1 MYEVR
6 YGYIPTYDALDYV
19 VPPDAEEVVIYCDV
33 KNGLY
38 SMFYEESILG
48 ALKQLRETG
57 SIDCGL
63 ISGLLNV
70 VSFHKKWNKTRRNG
84 KHRIKIVFFFESGR
98 SQYHYTLNKEY
109 KGNRLITDYS
119 NKIVTAADMEDFS
132 KLVRSN
138 LEIFD
143 KVANAIPEVY
153 CVYLKFADADFVPH
167 YIANTMG
174 LANNPKSFHIIYST
188 DKDMSQSL
196 RPNVVQYIRK
206 NVKVDKFENGELVKK
221 AGTTDHIYLNNSN
234 SNLYFWKLTGD
245 NNFDVQ
251 TTTMYLSLLGDGA
264 DGIKGCEG
272 IGGVVAEKVFTLLW
286 EHGYNQLKT
295 PELFYAALDS
305 VVNKMTEIETQI
317 EALKAVSEIKLN
329 EMVQQEKTAIQI
341 AAVKKENNKK
351 IKDLKALDLEK
362 WPGKSGI
369 INKLKAIQESRDIVT
384 LAWKQIDFD
393 EIIKHMDVSH
403 KERIHKVINKQYVE
417 EISNLKDLNMLITRT
432 LSFNVYDK

>member
-1 MYEVR
+1 MEVR
-6 YGYIPTYDALDYV
+6 YGYIPTYEALDFV

-38 SMFYEESILG
+38 SMYYEESILA

-57 SIDCGL
+57 SIDCGI

-70 VSFHKKWNKTRRNG
+70 VSFHKRWNKTRRNG
-84 KHRIKIVFFFESGR
+84 KHVVKIVFFFESGR
-98 SQYHYTLNKEY
+98 SQYHYNLNKEY

-119 NKIVTAADMEDFS
+119 GKVVTAADMEDFG

-143 KVANAIPEVY
+143 KIANAIPEVY
-153 CVYLKFADADFVPH
+153 CAYLKFADADFVPH

-196 RPNVVQYIRK
+196 RPNVVQYLRK
-206 NVKVDKFENGELVKK
+206 IVKVDKFENGELVKK
-221 AGTTDHIYLNNSN
+221 AGTIDHIYLNDSNCNS
-234 SNLYFWKLTGD
+234 YFWKLTGN

-251 TTTMYLSLLGDGA
+251 TATMYLSLLGDGA
-264 DGIKGCEG
+264 DGIRGADG

-286 EHGYNQLKT
+286 EHGFKQLKT
-295 PELFYAALDS
+295 PELFYTALDS
-305 VVNKMTEIETQI
+305 VVSKMTEIENQI
-317 EALKAVSEIKLN
+317 KLIESGLEVKLN
-329 EMVQQEKTAIQI
+329 EMVQNEKTPIQI
-341 AAVKKENNKK
+341 AAVKKEEKQK
-351 IKDLKALDLEK
+351 IKDLKALDLK
-362 WPGKSGI
+362 IWPGKSGI
-369 INKLKAIQESRDIVT
+369 INKLKSIQESRNAVT

-393 EIIKHMDVSH
+393 EIIRHMDVSH

-417 EISNLKDLNMLITRT
+417 EITNLKDLNMLITRT
-432 LSFNVYDK
+432 LSVNIYDK